1 MNRSNKSVS
10 INVFQYRGTTFIPK
24 RIKPDINRESEAETC
39 SQMKLSR
46 QKEFEGNVVSLQNR
60 FMILMSRYSTF
71 ISYNFWPFYIVKFWS
86 IL

>member
-24 RIKPDINRESEAETC
+24 RIKPDINRESDVETN

-46 QKEFEGNVVSLQNR
+46 QKEFEGNVVSLQHR
-60 FMILMSRYSTF
+60 LMILMSF

-86 IL
+86 ML